1 MTCID
6 AAIIKA
12 LVEHIASGGESSSS
26 AVSKTPYDTSSLTP
40 VEGEWSENDEGD
52 WSPPISVVRE
62 LNAGDGLILKRK
74 NGKFVYAI
82 VGSAQYDGNKSIII
96 VGYEDETGY
105 KQLQFQAF
113 GDNTI
118 FSFTS
123 DSISTTDFEK
133 PDGQTTGFFKRG
145 NMYHTNYEYRVSLN
159 FLMNE
164 LDKVRILHDGL
175 ISDLTYR
182 VNELES
188 ANA

>member
-1 MTCID
+1 MTCVD

-12 LVEHIASGGESSSS
+12 LAEHIASGGESSSS

-52 WSPPISVVRE
+52 WSPPVSVGRE
-62 LNAGDGLILKRK
+62 LTAGDGLILKRK

-82 VGSAQYDGNKSIII
+82 VGSAFDNGNESVIL

-113 GDNTI
+113 GDDTI
-118 FSFTS
+118 YSFGS

-133 PDGQTTGFFKRG
+133 PDGQTTGFFKRI
-145 NMYHTNYEYRVSLN
+145 NMYHTNYEYRVMLN
-159 FLMNE
+159 FL
-164 LDKVRILHDGL
+164 
-175 ISDLTYR
+175 S
-182 VNELES
+182 NELENLRLLQGELIMDLIVRVRALES
-188 ANA
+188 A

>member
-40 VEGEWSENDEGD
+40 VEGEWSENDD
-52 WSPPISVVRE
+52 VWSPPRTVGE
-62 LNAGDGLILKRK
+62 LLKPGDGLILKRK
-74 NGKFVYAI
+74 DGKFVYAI
-82 VGSAQYDGNKSIII
+82 VESVVDNEDVSVIM

-105 KQLQFQAF
+105 KHLQFQAL
-113 GDNTI
+113 DDEAIYDTPLI
-118 FSFTS
+118 KVSTS
-123 DSISTTDFEK
+123 DFEK

-145 NMYHTNYEYRVSLN
+145 NMYHTNYEYCVSLN

-164 LDKVRILHDGL
+164 LDNVRISHGGL
-175 ISDLTYR
+175 ITDLINR
-182 VNELES
+182 VKTLES
-188 ANA
+188 A